1 MPRLSYM
8 LRCMGTSSQLYSR
21 LHSLDGKS
29 YGALKQLAGTW
40 QFEGFDL
47 HIDKVQ
53 TDPYAPP
60 SKIRITLPVTATEV
74 PSKFLQDSTDR
85 VAVSD
90 FIARDIYDA
99 VSHGPREFQAVR
111 PGQEI
116 LPRSSVTCENGTIQ
130 VALTFQFPAA
140 GRRVKGRL
148 AAALLVDDLPDLVTY
163 SALGERLQHHA
174 LKQQVQ
180 TLRDYLFI
188 QHELQNRHLVG
199 FVADGAILAR
209 RSGNAD
215 TPLADAVPFESPSQN
230 KVFFELPSGRS
241 ISGLGI
247 REGIT
252 LLVGGGFHGKSTLLK
267 ALERGVFPHIP
278 GDGREL
284 VVSDPTAISVRA
296 EDGRAVTGTN
306 ISTMINNLPGRI
318 DTQEFSTANASGST
332 SQAANLA
339 EAVEIGTRT
348 VLIDEDTSATN
359 FMIRDPRMKALISA
373 EPITPFVDRISEL
386 WEDRGISTILVMGGS
401 GAFFEY
407 AHTVIALNEYVPHN
421 VTDKAHQLAKRF
433 QEAAYS
439 TEGSHAEQTS
449 PFTSLGTLRTIDPNS
464 LFEADARKPPRGRGL
479 EEIQIGKETLDLRY
493 LSQLVDPGQTQAIAL
508 CWPVIARHVQTA
520 QIPLAQAVQE
530 IIEQIEKEGLE
541 TLTGSGYRVRAD
553 VVLPRKEELF
563 QAISRWRKLRLK
575 RKE

>member
-29 YGALKQLAGTW
+29 YSALKQLAGTW
-40 QFEGFDL
+40 QFQGFDL

-53 TDPYAPP
+53 PDPYA
-60 SKIRITLPVTATEV
+60 SASRIRITLPVTATEV
-74 PSKFLQDSTDR
+74 PQEFLQDTADR

-99 VSHGPREFQAVR
+99 ISHGPREFQAVR

-116 LPRSSVTCENGTIQ
+116 LPRSSVTCEKGTVQ

-148 AAALLVDDLPDLVTY
+148 AAGLLVDDLPGLVSY

-174 LKQQVQ
+174 LKQHVQ

-188 QHELQNRHLVG
+188 QRELQDRHLVG
-199 FVADGAILAR
+199 FVADGAVLAR
-209 RSGNAD
+209 RSGNSD
-215 TPLADAVPFESPSQN
+215 TPLANAVPFESPAEN
-230 KVFFELPSGRS
+230 KVFFDLPSGRS

-278 GDGREL
+278 GDGRQL
-284 VVSDPTAISVRA
+284 VVSDPTAVSVRA

-359 FMIRDPRMKALISA
+359 FMIRDQRMKALISA
-373 EPITPFVDRISEL
+373 EPITPFVDRISDL

-401 GAFFEY
+401 GAFFEH
-407 AHTVIALNEYVPHN
+407 AHTVIALNEYVPQD
-421 VTDKAHQLAKRF
+421 VTERAHQLAK
-433 QEAAYS
+433 QYHETKHS
-439 TEGSHAEQTS
+439 LSEGNTDKTS
-449 PFTSLGTLRTIDPNS
+449 SLALLGAPRTVDPNS
-464 LFEADARKPPRGRGL
+464 LLVEDTRKPPRGRGL
-479 EEIQIGKETLDLRY
+479 EEIQIGKENLDLRY
-493 LSQLVDPGQTQAIAL
+493 LSQLVDSGQTQAIAL
-508 CWPVIARHVQTA
+508 CLPLVARRLQTA
-520 QIPLAQAVQE
+520 QIPLAPAVQE
-530 IIEQIEKEGLE
+530 VIEQIEREGLE
-541 TLTGSGYRVRAD
+541 TLTGSDSRVRGD

-575 RKE
+575 R